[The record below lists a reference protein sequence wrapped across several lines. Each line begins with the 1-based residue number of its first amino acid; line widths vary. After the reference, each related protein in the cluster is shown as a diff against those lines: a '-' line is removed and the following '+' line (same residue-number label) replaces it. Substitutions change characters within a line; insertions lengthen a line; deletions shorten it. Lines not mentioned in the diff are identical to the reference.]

1 MFNDVIIM
9 LNCNQ
14 IISTFSCR
22 RVSYHQ
28 LLMQKHF
35 YEDVKNLFT
44 RFSKSDTCENS
55 VLKLEKQENLFNLS
69 E

>member
-44 RFSKSDTCENS
+44 RFSKSDTFPDFFEITLEFENAIQS
-55 VLKLEKQENLFNLS
+55 YC
-69 E
+69 